1 MGKSTAIKFPK
12 IFYGIV
18 IFHLQMTNEKS
29 STSPVKL
36 PMPWMR
42 ARECSSLT
50 QIVGSSSPHKVV
62 GSCSLQETEIETLQ
76 ELTSEPPHVDLSSKT
91 KEEIIQRIR

>member
-1 MGKSTAIKFPK
+1 MNNK
-12 IFYGIV
+12 
-18 IFHLQMTNEKS
+18 NS

-42 ARECSSLT
+42 ARECSSFS
-50 QIVGSSSPHKVV
+50 QMVGSSSLHKVV
-62 GSCSLQETEIETLQ
+62 GSCSLQEAETETPQVLP
-76 ELTSEPPHVDLSSKT
+76 SEPPHVDLSSKT